1 MSKLGKLLLVI
12 TSLAP
17 VLGAYAVNSA
27 VHGQKQH
34 AVIYLAVG
42 VGLSMICLLLLFACK
57 TQLAREPL
65 KVVKVAVADKKPLA
79 FLLAYL
85 LPLLTKGTFE
95 LSMDWMT
102 SAYVFIIVGVVIFHS
117 NYFTFN
123 PVLSLRGYHFYEV
136 ESATGM
142 SYLFM
147 TKKVIRRQ
155 DNEFVVVAVSDY
167 VYLDVE

>member
-1 MSKLGKLLLVI
+1 MSKLSKLLLVV

-17 VLGAYAVNSA
+17 VLGGYAVNSA
-27 VHGQKQH
+27 VRGQQQH
-34 AVIYLAVG
+34 AAIYLVVG
-42 VGLSMICLLLLFACK
+42 VGLSIICLLLLFACK
-57 TQLAREPL
+57 TQIAREPL

-85 LPLLTKGTFE
+85 LPLLTKETFE
-95 LSMDWMT
+95 LSADWIT
-102 SAYVFIIVGVVIFHS
+102 TTYVFIIVGVVVFHS
-117 NYFTFN
+117 NYFSFN

-142 SYLFM
+142 SYLFV

-155 DNEFVVVAVSDY
+155 DNEFVVVGVSDY

>member
-27 VHGQKQH
+27 AHGQTQH
-34 AVIYLAVG
+34 AAIYLAVG
-42 VGLSMICLLLLFACK
+42 IGLSVICLLLLCACK
-57 TQLAREPL
+57 MQMAREPL

-95 LSMDWMT
+95 LSTDWMT
-102 SAYVFIIVGVVIFHS
+102 AAYVFIIVGIVIFHS
-117 NYFTFN
+117 NYFAFN

-155 DNEFVVVAVSDY
+155 DNDFMVVAVSDY
-167 VYLDVE
+167 VFLDVE